1 VRTLL
6 DHQAAMAFVRQLP
19 RTNAPEKTGANN
31 QKIIGF
37 THRSLF
43 NCF

>member
-6 DHQAAMAFVRQLP
+6 DYQAAMAFVRQFP
-19 RTNAPEKTGANN
+19 RTNAPEKTGTNN

-37 THRSLF
+37 THRVLI
-43 NCF
+43 